1 MYFYNV
7 MAHIDDQLNLLPH
20 QSGVYRFLNKD
31 GTVIYVGKAKDL
43 KKRVSQYFSQG
54 KKLSVKTQRMVS
66 HACSLEYTVVET
78 ESDALLLENNLIKTL
93 QPRYNILL
101 KDDKTFPW
109 ICVKN
114 EPFPRIMQTRKVVR
128 DKSQYFGPYT
138 STYYCRQLLQLIHN
152 LYPLRT
158 CSLVL
163 TPKAIAAGRY
173 RKCLQFHIGR
183 CKAPCVR
190 GETEEVYAQ
199 YIRDALKILKG
210 DVTSVR
216 NLLETQMKEAVAILN
231 FEQAQKHKEQWEAL
245 TRYQNKSV
253 IVSPRI
259 SNVDVFSL
267 LADYESSMAFGNF
280 MRVSEGAVIQ
290 SRNVKYKL
298 QIEETR
304 ETLLSLFL
312 ADMKEQTGMLS
323 REILVPFLPEAVPGD
338 NRVHVPLKGDKKKL
352 VTLSLRNAGNYKTE
366 QVHLLEAREKGR
378 NRDIKSRKVLEKL
391 QKDLNMPVLPLHIE
405 CFDNSNLQGTHPVAA
420 CVVFKNGL
428 PSKKDYRHFSIKTVE
443 GPDDFASMTEV
454 ITRRYGRLLSENGPL
469 PQLVVIDGGKGQLS
483 AAFAALEALHL
494 TPSVTVVGLAKRLEE
509 IYLPTDKTPLF
520 LDKNSSSLRLI
531 MQLRNEAHRF
541 GITFHRKKRSAGFAR
556 SVLLDVPGIG
566 PRTMERLLNRF
577 GSLKRIA
584 EASQQELAGVIAVKT
599 AEKLREYLD
608 AQGTGS

>member
-128 DKSQYFGPYT
+128 DKSLYFGPYT

-199 YIRDALKILKG
+199 YIRDAIKILKG

-216 NLLETQMKEAVAILN
+216 NLLETQMKEAVATLN

-298 QIEETR
+298 QVDETR

-378 NRDIKSRKVLEKL
+378 NRDIKSRKVLEIL

-428 PSKKDYRHFSIKTVE
+428 PSKNDYRHFSIKSVE

-454 ITRRYGRLLSENGPL
+454 VTRRYGRLLSENGPL

-541 GITFHRKKRSAGFAR
+541 GIMFHRKKRSAGFAR

-566 PRTMERLLNRF
+566 PRTMEKLLNRF

>member
-43 KKRVSQYFSQG
+43 KKRVSQYFSHG

-128 DKSQYFGPYT
+128 DKSLYFGPYT

-199 YIRDALKILKG
+199 YIRDAIKILKG

-216 NLLETQMKEAVAILN
+216 NLLETQMKEAVATLN

-378 NRDIKSRKVLEKL
+378 NRDIKSRKVLEIL

-428 PSKKDYRHFSIKTVE
+428 PSKNDYRHFSIKSVE

-454 ITRRYGRLLSENGPL
+454 VTRRYGRLLSENGPL

-541 GITFHRKKRSAGFAR
+541 GIMFHRKKRSAGFAR

-566 PRTMERLLNRF
+566 PRTMEKLLNRF

>member
-7 MAHIDDQLNLLPH
+7 MAHLDDQLALLPH
-20 QSGVYRFLNKD
+20 QCGVYRFLNKD

-43 KKRVSQYFSQG
+43 KKRVSQYFTRG
-54 KKLSVKTQRMVS
+54 KALSVKTQRMVS
-66 HACSLEYTVVET
+66 RARSLEYTVVET
-78 ESDALLLENNLIKTL
+78 ESDALLLENNLIKSL

-114 EPFPRIMQTRKVVR
+114 EPFPRIMQTRKVIR
-128 DKSQYFGPYT
+128 DKSLYFGPYT

-163 TPKAIAAGRY
+163 TPKAIAAQRY
-173 RKCLQFHIGR
+173 RKCLQYHIGR
-183 CKAPCVR
+183 CKAPCV
-190 GETEEVYAQ
+190 GLETEGAYEQ
-199 YIRDALKILKG
+199 YIRDAVKILKG

-216 NLLETQMKEAVAILN
+216 TLLEEQMKNAVEKLN
-231 FEQAQKHKEQWEAL
+231 FEQAQKYKEQWEAL

-267 LADYESSMAFGNF
+267 LTDDSSSLAFGNF

-298 QIEETR
+298 QIEETP

-312 ADMKEQTGMLS
+312 ADMKEQTGGLS

-352 VTLSLRNAGNYKTE
+352 VTLSLRNAENYKTE
-366 QVHLLEAREKGR
+366 QLRLIESRDKGKS
-378 NRDIKSRKVLEKL
+378 RDIKTRKVLEKL
-391 QKDLNMPVLPLHIE
+391 QQDLNMQSLPVHIE
-405 CFDNSNLQGTHPVAA
+405 CFDNSNLQGSNPVAA
-420 CVVFKNGL
+420 CVVFRNGV
-428 PSKKDYRHFSIKTVE
+428 PSNKDYRHFSIKTVE
-443 GPDDFASMTEV
+443 GPNDFASMKEV
-454 ITRRYGRLLSENGPL
+454 VTRRYSRMLREKQPL

-483 AAFAALEALHL
+483 AAFSALNDLQPVPA
-494 TPSVTVVGLAKRLEE
+494 VTVIGLAKRLEE
-509 IYLPTDKTPLF
+509 IYLATDKTPLF
-520 LDKNSSSLRLI
+520 LDKNSSSLRIL
-531 MQLRNEAHRF
+531 MHLRNEAHRF
-541 GITFHRKKRSAGFAR
+541 GITFHRKKRSSGFAR
-556 SVLLDVPGIG
+556 SVLTDIPGIG
-566 PRTMERLLNRF
+566 PRTMEKLLARY
-577 GSLKRIA
+577 GSLKYIKKA
-584 EASQQELAGVIAVKT
+584 TLEELSGVIPAKT
-599 AEKLREYLD
+599 AQKLRDYLD

>member
-199 YIRDALKILKG
+199 YIRDAIKILKG

-216 NLLETQMKEAVAILN
+216 NLLETQMKEAVATLN

-267 LADYESSMAFGNF
+267 LADNGSSMAFGNF

-454 ITRRYGRLLSENGPL
+454 VTRRYGRLLSENGPL

-566 PRTMERLLNRF
+566 PRTMEKLLNRF

>member
-7 MAHIDDQLNLLPH
+7 MAHLDDQLALLPH
-20 QSGVYRFLNKD
+20 QCGVYRFLNKD

-43 KKRVSQYFSQG
+43 KKRVSQYFTRG
-54 KKLSVKTQRMVS
+54 KTLSVKTQRMVS
-66 HACSLEYTVVET
+66 RARSLEYTVVET
-78 ESDALLLENNLIKTL
+78 ESDALLLENNLIKSL

-114 EPFPRIMQTRKVVR
+114 EPFPRIMQTRKVIR
-128 DKSQYFGPYT
+128 DKSLYFGPYT

-163 TPKAIAAGRY
+163 TPKAIAAQRY
-173 RKCLQFHIGR
+173 RKCLQYHIGR
-183 CKAPCVR
+183 CKAPCV
-190 GETEEVYAQ
+190 GLETEGAYEQ
-199 YIRDALKILKG
+199 YIRDAVKILKG

-216 NLLETQMKEAVAILN
+216 TLLEEQMKNAVEKLN
-231 FEQAQKHKEQWEAL
+231 FEQAQKYKEQWEAL

-267 LADYESSMAFGNF
+267 LTDDSSSLAFGNF

-298 QIEETR
+298 QIEETP

-312 ADMKEQTGMLS
+312 ADMKEQTGGLS

-352 VTLSLRNAGNYKTE
+352 VTLSLRNAENYKTE
-366 QVHLLEAREKGR
+366 QLRLIESRDKGKS
-378 NRDIKSRKVLEKL
+378 RDIKTRKVLEKL
-391 QKDLNMPVLPLHIE
+391 QQDLNMQSLPVHIE
-405 CFDNSNLQGTHPVAA
+405 CFDNSNLQGSNPVAA
-420 CVVFKNGL
+420 CVVFRNGV
-428 PSKKDYRHFSIKTVE
+428 PSNKDYRHFSIKTVE
-443 GPDDFASMTEV
+443 GPNDFASMKEV
-454 ITRRYGRLLSENGPL
+454 VTRRYSRMLREKQPL

-483 AAFAALEALHL
+483 AAFSALKDLQPVPA
-494 TPSVTVVGLAKRLEE
+494 VTVIGLAKRLEE
-509 IYLPTDKTPLF
+509 IYLATDKTPLF
-520 LDKNSSSLRLI
+520 LDKNSSSLRIL
-531 MQLRNEAHRF
+531 MHLRNEAHRF
-541 GITFHRKKRSAGFAR
+541 GITFHRKKRSSGFAR
-556 SVLLDVPGIG
+556 SVLTDIPGIG
-566 PRTMERLLNRF
+566 PRTMEKLLARY
-577 GSLKRIA
+577 GSLKYIKKA
-584 EASQQELAGVIAVKT
+584 TLEELSGVIPAKT
-599 AEKLREYLD
+599 AQKLRDYLD

>member
-7 MAHIDDQLNLLPH
+7 MAHLDDQLALLPH
-20 QSGVYRFLNKD
+20 QCGVYRFLNKD

-43 KKRVSQYFSQG
+43 KKRVSQYFTRG
-54 KKLSVKTQRMVS
+54 KALSVKTQRMVS
-66 HACSLEYTVVET
+66 RARSLEYTVVET
-78 ESDALLLENNLIKTL
+78 ESDALLLENNLIKSL

-114 EPFPRIMQTRKVVR
+114 EPFPRIMQTRKVIR
-128 DKSQYFGPYT
+128 DKSLYFGPYT

-163 TPKAIAAGRY
+163 TPKAIAAQRY
-173 RKCLQFHIGR
+173 RKCLQYHIGR
-183 CKAPCVR
+183 CKAPCV
-190 GETEEVYAQ
+190 GLETEGAYEQ
-199 YIRDALKILKG
+199 YIRDAVKILKG

-216 NLLETQMKEAVAILN
+216 TLLEEQMKNAVEKLN
-231 FEQAQKHKEQWEAL
+231 FEQAQKYKEQWEAL

-267 LADYESSMAFGNF
+267 LTDDSSSLAFGNF

-298 QIEETR
+298 QIEETP

-312 ADMKEQTGMLS
+312 ADMKEQTGGLS

-352 VTLSLRNAGNYKTE
+352 VTLSLRNAENYKTE
-366 QVHLLEAREKGR
+366 QLRLIESRDKGKS
-378 NRDIKSRKVLEKL
+378 RDIKTRKVLEKL
-391 QKDLNMPVLPLHIE
+391 QQDLNMQSLPVHIE
-405 CFDNSNLQGTHPVAA
+405 CFDNSNLQGSNPVAA
-420 CVVFKNGL
+420 CVVFRNGV
-428 PSKKDYRHFSIKTVE
+428 PSNKDYRHFSIKTVE
-443 GPDDFASMTEV
+443 GPNDFASMKEV
-454 ITRRYGRLLSENGPL
+454 VTRRYSRMLREKQPL

-483 AAFAALEALHL
+483 AAFSALNDLQPVPA
-494 TPSVTVVGLAKRLEE
+494 VTVIGLAKRLEE
-509 IYLPTDKTPLF
+509 IYLATDKTPLF
-520 LDKNSSSLRLI
+520 LDKNSSSLRIL
-531 MQLRNEAHRF
+531 MHLRNEAHRF
-541 GITFHRKKRSAGFAR
+541 GITFHRKKRSSGFAR
-556 SVLLDVPGIG
+556 SVLTDVPGIG
-566 PRTMERLLNRF
+566 PRTMEKLMARY
-577 GSLKRIA
+577 GSLKHIEKA
-584 EASQQELAGVIAVKT
+584 TLEELSGVIPAKT
-599 AEKLREYLD
+599 AQKLRDYLD

>member
-7 MAHIDDQLNLLPH
+7 MAHLDDQLALLPH
-20 QSGVYRFLNKD
+20 QCGVYRFLNKD

-43 KKRVSQYFSQG
+43 KKRVSQYFTRG
-54 KKLSVKTQRMVS
+54 KTLSVKTQRMVS
-66 HACSLEYTVVET
+66 RARSLEYTVVET
-78 ESDALLLENNLIKTL
+78 ESDALLLENNLIKSL

-114 EPFPRIMQTRKVVR
+114 EPFPRIMQTRKVIR
-128 DKSQYFGPYT
+128 DKSLYFGPYT

-163 TPKAIAAGRY
+163 TPKAIAAQRY
-173 RKCLQFHIGR
+173 RKCLQYHIGR
-183 CKAPCVR
+183 CKAPCV
-190 GETEEVYAQ
+190 GLETEGAYEQ
-199 YIRDALKILKG
+199 YIRDAVKILKG

-216 NLLETQMKEAVAILN
+216 TLLEEQMKNAVEKLN
-231 FEQAQKHKEQWEAL
+231 FEQAQKYKEQWEAL

-267 LADYESSMAFGNF
+267 LTDDSSSLAFGNF

-298 QIEETR
+298 QIEETP

-312 ADMKEQTGMLS
+312 ADMKEQTGGLS

-352 VTLSLRNAGNYKTE
+352 VTLSLRNAENYKTE
-366 QVHLLEAREKGR
+366 QLRLIESRDKGKS
-378 NRDIKSRKVLEKL
+378 RDIKTRKVLEKL
-391 QKDLNMPVLPLHIE
+391 QQDLNMQSLPVHIE
-405 CFDNSNLQGTHPVAA
+405 CFDNSNLQGSNPVAA
-420 CVVFKNGL
+420 CVVFRNGV
-428 PSKKDYRHFSIKTVE
+428 PSNKDYRHFSIKTVE
-443 GPDDFASMTEV
+443 GPNDFASMKEV
-454 ITRRYGRLLSENGPL
+454 VTRRYSRMLREKQPL

-483 AAFAALEALHL
+483 AAFSALNDLQPVPA
-494 TPSVTVVGLAKRLEE
+494 VTVIGLAKRLEE
-509 IYLPTDKTPLF
+509 IYLATDKTPLF
-520 LDKNSSSLRLI
+520 LDKNSSSLRIL
-531 MQLRNEAHRF
+531 MHLRNEAHRF
-541 GITFHRKKRSAGFAR
+541 GITFHRKKRSSGFAR
-556 SVLLDVPGIG
+556 SVLTDIPGIG
-566 PRTMERLLNRF
+566 PRTMEKLLARY
-577 GSLKRIA
+577 GSLKYIKKA
-584 EASQQELAGVIAVKT
+584 TLEELSGVISAKT
-599 AEKLREYLD
+599 AQKLRDYLD

>member
-7 MAHIDDQLNLLPH
+7 MAHLDDQLALLPH
-20 QSGVYRFLNKD
+20 QCGVYRFLNKD

-43 KKRVSQYFSQG
+43 KKRVSQYFTRG
-54 KKLSVKTQRMVS
+54 KTLSVKTQRMVS
-66 HACSLEYTVVET
+66 RARSLEYTVVET
-78 ESDALLLENNLIKTL
+78 ESDALLLENNLIKSL

-114 EPFPRIMQTRKVVR
+114 EPFPRIMQTRKVIR
-128 DKSQYFGPYT
+128 DKSLYFGPYT

-163 TPKAIAAGRY
+163 TPKAIAAQRY
-173 RKCLQFHIGR
+173 RKCLQYHIGR
-183 CKAPCVR
+183 CKAPCV
-190 GETEEVYAQ
+190 GLETEGAYEQ
-199 YIRDALKILKG
+199 YIRDAVKILKG

-216 NLLETQMKEAVAILN
+216 TLLEEQMKNAVEKLN
-231 FEQAQKHKEQWEAL
+231 FEQAQKYKEQWEAL

-267 LADYESSMAFGNF
+267 LTDDSSSLAFGNF

-298 QIEETR
+298 QIEETP

-312 ADMKEQTGMLS
+312 ADMKEQTGGLS

-352 VTLSLRNAGNYKTE
+352 VTLSLRNAENYKTE
-366 QVHLLEAREKGR
+366 QLRLIESRDKGKS
-378 NRDIKSRKVLEKL
+378 RDIKTRKVLEKL
-391 QKDLNMPVLPLHIE
+391 QQDLNMQSLPVHIE
-405 CFDNSNLQGTHPVAA
+405 CFDNSNLQGSNPVAA
-420 CVVFKNGL
+420 CVVFRNGV
-428 PSKKDYRHFSIKTVE
+428 PSNKDYRHFSIKTVE
-443 GPDDFASMTEV
+443 GPNDFASMKEV
-454 ITRRYGRLLSENGPL
+454 VTRRYSRMLREKQPL

-483 AAFAALEALHL
+483 AAFSALNDLQPVPA
-494 TPSVTVVGLAKRLEE
+494 VTVIGLAKSLEE
-509 IYLPTDKTPLF
+509 IYLATDKTPLF
-520 LDKNSSSLRLI
+520 LDKNSSSLRIL
-531 MQLRNEAHRF
+531 MHLRNEAHRF
-541 GITFHRKKRSAGFAR
+541 GITFHRKKRSSGFAR
-556 SVLLDVPGIG
+556 SVLTDIPGIG
-566 PRTMERLLNRF
+566 PRTMEKLLARY
-577 GSLKRIA
+577 GSLKYIKKA
-584 EASQQELAGVIAVKT
+584 TLEELSGVIPAKT
-599 AEKLREYLD
+599 AQKLRDYLD

>member
-128 DKSQYFGPYT
+128 DKSLYFGPYT

-190 GETEEVYAQ
+190 GETEEAYAQ
-199 YIRDALKILKG
+199 YIRDAIKILKG

-216 NLLETQMKEAVAILN
+216 NLLETQMKEAVATLN

-267 LADYESSMAFGNF
+267 LADNGSSMAFGNF

-454 ITRRYGRLLSENGPL
+454 VTRRYGRLLSENGPL

-566 PRTMERLLNRF
+566 PRTMEKLLNRF
-577 GSLKRIA
+577 GSLKCIA

>member
-128 DKSQYFGPYT
+128 DKSLYFGPYT

-216 NLLETQMKEAVAILN
+216 NLLETQMKEAVATLN

-267 LADYESSMAFGNF
+267 LADNGSSMAFGNF

>member
-7 MAHIDDQLNLLPH
+7 MAHLDDQLALLPH
-20 QSGVYRFLNKD
+20 QCGVYRFLNKD

-43 KKRVSQYFSQG
+43 KKRVSQYFTRG
-54 KKLSVKTQRMVS
+54 KTLSVKTQRMVS
-66 HACSLEYTVVET
+66 RARSLEYTVVET
-78 ESDALLLENNLIKTL
+78 ESDALLLENNLIKSL

-114 EPFPRIMQTRKVVR
+114 EPFPRIMQTRKVIR
-128 DKSQYFGPYT
+128 DKSLYFGPYT

-163 TPKAIAAGRY
+163 TPKAIAAQRY
-173 RKCLQFHIGR
+173 RKCLQYHIGR
-183 CKAPCVR
+183 CKAPCV
-190 GETEEVYAQ
+190 GLETEGAYEQ
-199 YIRDALKILKG
+199 YIRDAVKILKG

-216 NLLETQMKEAVAILN
+216 TLLEEQMKNAVEKLN
-231 FEQAQKHKEQWEAL
+231 FEQAQKYKEQWEAL

-267 LADYESSMAFGNF
+267 LTDDSSSLAFGNF

-298 QIEETR
+298 QIEETP

-312 ADMKEQTGMLS
+312 ADMKEQTGGLS

-352 VTLSLRNAGNYKTE
+352 VTLSLRNAENYKTE
-366 QVHLLEAREKGR
+366 QLRLIESRDKGKS
-378 NRDIKSRKVLEKL
+378 RDIKTRKVLEKL
-391 QKDLNMPVLPLHIE
+391 QQDLNMQSLPVHIE
-405 CFDNSNLQGTHPVAA
+405 CFDNSNLQGSNPVAA
-420 CVVFKNGL
+420 CVVFRNGV
-428 PSKKDYRHFSIKTVE
+428 PSNKDYRHFSIKTVE
-443 GPDDFASMTEV
+443 GPNDFASMKEV
-454 ITRRYGRLLSENGPL
+454 VTRRYSRVLREKQPL

-483 AAFAALEALHL
+483 AAFSALKDLQLVPA
-494 TPSVTVVGLAKRLEE
+494 VTVIGLAKRLEE
-509 IYLPTDKTPLF
+509 IYLATDKTPLF
-520 LDKNSSSLRLI
+520 LDKNSSSLRIL
-531 MQLRNEAHRF
+531 MHLRNEAHRF
-541 GITFHRKKRSAGFAR
+541 GITFHRKKRSSGFAR
-556 SVLLDVPGIG
+556 SVLTDVPGIG
-566 PRTMERLLNRF
+566 PRTMERLMVRYR
-577 GSLKRIA
+577 SLKHIEKA
-584 EASQQELAGVIAVKT
+584 TLEELSGVIPAKT
-599 AEKLREYLD
+599 AQKLRDYLD

>member
-128 DKSQYFGPYT
+128 DKSLYFGPYT

-199 YIRDALKILKG
+199 YIRDAIKILKG

-216 NLLETQMKEAVAILN
+216 NLLETQMKEAVATLN

-378 NRDIKSRKVLEKL
+378 NRDIKSRKVLEIL

-428 PSKKDYRHFSIKTVE
+428 PSKKDYRHFSIKSVE

-454 ITRRYGRLLSENGPL
+454 VTRRYGRLLSENGPL

-541 GITFHRKKRSAGFAR
+541 GIMFHRKKRSAGFAR

-566 PRTMERLLNRF
+566 PRTMEKLLNRF

>member
-128 DKSQYFGPYT
+128 DKSLYFGPYT

-199 YIRDALKILKG
+199 YIRDAIKILKG

-378 NRDIKSRKVLEKL
+378 NRDIKSRKVLEIL

-428 PSKKDYRHFSIKTVE
+428 PSKNDYRHFSIKSVE

-454 ITRRYGRLLSENGPL
+454 VTRRYGRLLSENGPL

-541 GITFHRKKRSAGFAR
+541 GIMFHRKKRSAGFAR

-566 PRTMERLLNRF
+566 PRTMEKLLNRF

>member
-128 DKSQYFGPYT
+128 DKSLYFGPYT

-199 YIRDALKILKG
+199 YIRDAIKILKG

-216 NLLETQMKEAVAILN
+216 NLLETQMKEAVATLN

-245 TRYQNKSV
+245 TCYQNKSV

-378 NRDIKSRKVLEKL
+378 NRDIKSRKVLEIL

-428 PSKKDYRHFSIKTVE
+428 PSKKDYRHFSIKSVE

-454 ITRRYGRLLSENGPL
+454 VTRRYGRLLSENGPL

-541 GITFHRKKRSAGFAR
+541 GIMFHRKKRSAGFAR

-566 PRTMERLLNRF
+566 PRTMEKLLNRF

>member
-1 MYFYNV
+1 

>member
-7 MAHIDDQLNLLPH
+7 MAHINDQLTLLPH
-20 QSGVYRFLNKD
+20 QCGVYRFLDKN
-31 GTVIYVGKAKDL
+31 GTVVYVGKAKDL
-43 KKRVSQYFSQG
+43 KKRVSQYFTQG
-54 KKLSVKTQRMVS
+54 KQLSVKTQRMVS
-66 HACSLEYTVVET
+66 QAISLEYTLVET
-78 ESDALLLENNLIKTL
+78 ESDALLLENNLIKSM

-114 EPFPRIMQTRKVVR
+114 EIFPRIMQTRTVVR
-128 DKSQYFGPYT
+128 DKSLYFGPYT

-173 RKCLQFHIGR
+173 RECLQFHIGR
-183 CKAPCVR
+183 CKAPCV
-190 GETEEVYAQ
+190 GEETEEIYGQ
-199 YIRDALKILKG
+199 YIHDAIKILKG
-210 DVTSVR
+210 DITSVR
-216 NLLETQMKEAVAILN
+216 NLLEEQMKDAVATLN
-231 FEQAQKHKEQWEAL
+231 FEQAQKYKEQWEAL

-267 LADYESSMAFGNF
+267 LTDYESSMAFGNF

-298 QIEETR
+298 QIEENR

-312 ADMKEQTGMLS
+312 AEMKEQTGMLS

-338 NRVHVPLKGDKKKL
+338 NRVYVPQKGDKKKL
-352 VTLSLRNAGNYKTE
+352 VTLSLRNAQNYKTE
-366 QVHLLEAREKGR
+366 QVLLLEARDKGR
-378 NRDIKSRKVLEKL
+378 SRDVKTRQVLEKL
-391 QKDLNMPVLPLHIE
+391 QKDLNMKALPVHIE
-405 CFDNSNLQGTHPVAA
+405 CFDNSNLQGSNPVAA
-420 CVVFKNGL
+420 CVVFKNAI

-443 GPDDFASMTEV
+443 GPDDFASMKEV
-454 ITRRYGRLLSENGPL
+454 LTRRYQRLLRENEPL

-483 AAFAALEALHL
+483 AAFSVLNELKL
-494 TPSVTVVGLAKRLEE
+494 IPSITVIGLAKRLEE
-509 IYLPTDKTPLF
+509 IYLPGDNTPLF
-520 LDKNSSSLRLI
+520 LDKNSSSLRLL
-531 MQLRNEAHRF
+531 MHLRNEAHRF
-541 GITFHRKKRSAGFAR
+541 GITFHRGKRSAGFAR

-566 PRTMERLLNRF
+566 PRTMEKLLERF
-577 GSLKRIA
+577 GSVKRIA
-584 EASQQELAGVIAVKT
+584 GATQQELSGVIPVKT
-599 AEKLREYLD
+599 AEKLKEYLKD
-608 AQGTGS
+608 QGTGS